1 MAKNESARFGPL
13 SRAARSAPLLDPNR
27 ERTLAMAA
35 KAGDV
40 QARDRLIVAHLRL
53 VIAAAQP
60 YVGGGV
66 SLEDLVSEGC
76 LGLMEA
82 AKRFDPERGNRFST
96 YAVWWVRAHLRRYA
110 LANRRIVPTPST
122 RAARK
127 VLGSLQRARKEIS
140 QNSGQPASR
149 EELAERIGVKV
160 SDLALVEQALGGRDV
175 VLGPTEDG
183 TSRELPTPQDSP
195 EELTAE
201 AEFCEQRSAWVE
213 SAMHCLTARER
224 VIIERRLLSD
234 ERCSLASLGEHF
246 GVSRERVRQIQERA
260 RAKLRTA
267 LRTAPLNQVA

>member
-1 MAKNESARFGPL
+1 MAKESATRFGPL
-13 SRAARSAPLLDPNR
+13 SRAARSAPLLDPVR
-27 ERTLAMAA
+27 EKKLALAA
-35 KAGDV
+35 KNGDTR
-40 QARDRLIVAHLRL
+40 ARDRLIVAHLRL

-82 AKRFDPERGNRFST
+82 AKRFDPDRGNRFST

-127 VLGSLQRARKEIS
+127 VLGSLQRARKELA
-140 QNSGQPASR
+140 QTHGHAPTR
-149 EELAERIGVKV
+149 EELADRIGVKI
-160 SDLALVEQALGGRDV
+160 SDLAMVEQALGGRDV
-175 VLGPTEDG
+175 ALGPTEDG
-183 TSRELPTPQDSP
+183 TARELPTPTESP
-195 EELTAE
+195 EELTAS
-201 AEFCEQRSAWVE
+201 AEICEQRAAWV
-213 SAMHCLTARER
+213 SHAMECLTPRER
-224 VIIERRLLSD
+224 VIVERRLLAD

-267 LRTAPLNQVA
+267 LVDQVA